1 MQKRVI
7 IIGIVVLILAA
18 IGFRLASNKKLID
31 EKKKPVLE
39 ANVTI
44 PVNTA
49 TVHYQEVNDKLIKSG
64 NLIPYKEADIM
75 AISSGKLVSVNFELG
90 SYVSKGAVVARVD
103 NRGLQLNL
111 EAAQL
116 AKAKADKD
124 LKRFTAL
131 LEGEA
136 TTEVSQQD
144 AKLQFDNSV
153 NQIEL
158 IQKQMADNNIKSPVS
173 GQVVSKLKEAGEY
186 VSPGTVLGHVVDVSR
201 LKVNVM
207 VGEKDA
213 YTLKVGQ
220 PVTITTEI
228 YPEVTFK
235 GKVSF
240 VSAQADGAHNYAV
253 EIEMNNQK
261 EAPLKAGT
269 FVYADFA
276 RNSQQKL
283 LLVPRTALIESL
295 QNPMVYVVEN
305 GKAVVKKITIGRD
318 IGSNIEVLNGLS
330 ENEEVIISGLV
341 NIKEGSRVQPIGSA
355 KVNTNKMDTAK

>member
-1 MQKRVI
+1 MQKRIILISVI
-7 IIGIVVLILAA
+7 VLILAA
-18 IGFRLASNKKLID
+18 IGFKLAGNKKVIE

-39 ANVTI
+39 ANVAI
-44 PVNTA
+44 PVNVTE
-49 TVHYQEVNDKLIKSG
+49 VSFQEVNDKLVKSG
-64 NLIPYKEADIM
+64 NLIPYREADIM
-75 AISSGKLVSVNFELG
+75 AITSGKLISVAFNLG
-90 SYVSKGAVVARVD
+90 SHIAEGSVVARVD

-136 TTEVSQQD
+136 TTEVTQQD

-158 IQKQMADNNIKSPVS
+158 IQKQMADNNIKAPVS
-173 GQVVSKLKEAGEY
+173 GQVVSKLKEPGEY
-186 VSPGTVLGHVVDVSR
+186 VGPGTVLGHVVDVSR

-207 VGEKDA
+207 VSEQDA

-220 PVTITTEI
+220 QVTVSTDI
-228 YPEVTFK
+228 YPGVAFT

-240 VSAQADGAHNYAV
+240 ISAQADGAHNYPI
-253 EIEMNNQK
+253 EIELVNRK
-261 EAPLKAGT
+261 DHPLKAGT

-295 QNPMVYVVEN
+295 KNPMVYVVQDN
-305 GKAVVKKITIGRD
+305 KAVVRKITVGRD
-318 IGSNIEVLNGLS
+318 IGNNIEVLDGL
-330 ENEEVIISGLV
+330 NEGEQVIVSGLV
-341 NIKEGSRVQPIGSA
+341 NIKEGSLVKAIG
-355 KVNTNKMDTAK
+355 TAAAQ